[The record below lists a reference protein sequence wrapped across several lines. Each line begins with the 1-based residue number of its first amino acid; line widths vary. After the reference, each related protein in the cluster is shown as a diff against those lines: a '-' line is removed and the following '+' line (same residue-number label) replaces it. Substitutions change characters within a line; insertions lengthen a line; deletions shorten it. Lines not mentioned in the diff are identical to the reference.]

1 MLFDQNLYSDITRE
15 KFEKNLRDGALGLT
29 SQQINSLYFRD
40 FDGAQIACYKY
51 PTLDKLEKII
61 TELRNRDEKYNCVA
75 AAVLIGRDVFVFWHN
90 IKLEMAIVE
99 DENQWN
105 IKIQG
110 YYILHSYIW
119 A

>member
-1 MLFDQNLYSDITRE
+1 MLFDQNLYDDITQA
-15 KFEKNLRDGALGLT
+15 KFEKNLRDGALGLS

-61 TELRNRDEKYNCVA
+61 LELRNQDAKYNCVA
-75 AAVLIGRDVFVFWHN
+75 AAVLIGRDIFLFWHN

-99 DENQWN
+99 DEKQC
-105 IKIQG
+105 ILKIQG
-110 YYILHSYIW
+110 YNVLHCYIW
-119 A
+119 L